1 MNTQYYPAA
10 DRGHVNIGWLN
21 ARHSFSFGQWQDPQ
35 KIHFGALRVLNDDII
50 MGSGGFPPHLHDNME
65 IVTIPLS
72 GALAHKD
79 STGGNGIIK
88 AGDVQV
94 MSAGTGVAHSEFNAS
109 KSDEMNLL
117 QVWVFPKKRNIEPRY
132 DQRSFDTATRNN
144 KWQAVVSP
152 DEKGG
157 AMWINQDA
165 VFSLLQLDAEK
176 QIDYTIRFNGNGVY
190 FFVID
195 GSVEIAGHQLGKR
208 DALGVSEAN
217 STAVTAIKNTF
228 ILAIEVPMT
237 L

>member
-50 MGSGGFPPHLHDNME
+50 MGGGGFPPHPHDNME

-94 MSAGTGVAHSEFNAS
+94 MSAGTGVEHSEFNAS
-109 KSDEMNLL
+109 KSDELNLL

-144 KWQAVVSP
+144 KWQAVVRP
-152 DEKGG
+152 DETDG

-165 VFSLLQLDAEK
+165 VFSLVQLDAEK
-176 QIDYTIRFNGNGVY
+176 QIDYTTQFNGNGVY

-195 GSVEIAGHQLGKR
+195 GSVDIAGHQLGKR

-217 STAVTAIKNTF
+217 RTAVTAIKNAF